1 MEMSKQNEMNNEVHL
16 YRAYYSMEEYP
27 YTFNVQ
33 ELPIDKMLGDV
44 IVTKDYYLI
53 SKDFTTCYFGGF
65 YGERLDT
72 ALQLGNGVAYYS
84 TDKAKC
90 MNWLIDIYDAKETE
104 IVAMYNAIRGASI
117 VDCGVLES
125 E

>member
-1 MEMSKQNEMNNEVHL
+1 MKNK
-16 YRAYYSMEEYP
+16 EYWK
-27 YTFNVQ
+27 
-33 ELPIDKMLGDV
+33 DKLVEIVLGDV

-53 SKDFTTCYFGGF
+53 SKGFTTCYFGGF

-72 ALQLGNGVAYYS
+72 ELQLGNGVVYYS

-90 MNWLIDIYDAKETE
+90 MNWLIDIYDAKQTE
-104 IVAMYNAIRGASI
+104 IVAMYNAIMGASI
-117 VDCGVLES
+117 VDLGSLES